1 MPSQIHRPE
10 SDNGHPLLCEQEIQ
24 SLLDAA
30 PHAFFLLN
38 PDGSILL
45 ANAAMAARLRCPL
58 EAIRGVDAFG
68 QDEPKVAEHRR
79 AMVRRVVEMGRPVSF
94 TDRQQGR
101 TFENTVYPLPNRAGD
116 LVRLV
121 FFSRDITA
129 RKQME
134 DVLLARLRLSE
145 AATSLPIDRLL
156 QRFLD
161 EAEIL
166 TGSCV
171 GFFHFFES
179 DQQTISLQTWSS
191 NTLGLCRANGKGL
204 HYHLDTAGFWADC
217 IRERRPIIHNAYA
230 TLPNKKGLPS
240 GHVPVIRELV
250 VPLFRKGR
258 IVAVFGVGNKSQDYD
273 ERDVEIVSTLG
284 DMAWDIV
291 LRRKEEDALRESET
305 RFRKIYEHMG
315 VGVARVSLDF
325 RIQAANAAYCRMLG
339 YREEELIGMHLRDIT
354 HPEVIE
360 ENLERQRQLGAGLID
375 HYSMEKRFLHKDGHT
390 VYGLLNASL
399 IRDAEGNPS
408 YFLGSVADITERKT
422 AEGLLRE
429 ESERWQMLFEKTR
442 DGIVILDETAKV
454 YAFNR
459 RFADMLGYSPE
470 EIEGMYAWDWDAH
483 FSKEQIQEM
492 ARSIDDDGH
501 HFETLHRCKDGR
513 IFPVELS
520 NSRTIYRGQKLILCI
535 CRDISERKAAEAEKQ
550 ALEARNRQLQKAE
563 SLGRMAGA
571 IAHLFNNQLYVVTG
585 NLEMA
590 MEDLRKGIYS
600 DEFLVAA
607 LHAARRAADMCRLMQ
622 VYLGRP
628 SMGHLPIDLSEVCR
642 QSLAH
647 LQDTLP
653 QNVLLET
660 DFPMSGPFIRADAY
674 RIRQALAHLVANAWE
689 SFSDGPGRIRLVVK
703 TVSADHIPVSGRFP
717 VDWQPSET
725 AYACLEVS
733 DNGCGISEKD
743 IEKLFDPFYTTKF
756 IGRGLGLPV
765 VMGIVKAHGGAI
777 IVQTE
782 IGRGSTLMLCFPLD
796 TPEKTEET
804 H

>member
-1 MPSQIHRPE
+1 MPSQTHRPE
-10 SDNGHPLLCEQEIQ
+10 SDNGHPLLCEWEIQ
-24 SLLDAA
+24 AVLDAA

-38 PDGSILL
+38 PDCSILL
-45 ANAAMAARLRCPL
+45 ANEAMAARLRCPL

-68 QDEPKVAEHRR
+68 QDEPEVAEHRR
-79 AMVRRVVEMGRPVSF
+79 EMVRRVVEMGRTVSF

-101 TFENTVYPLPNRAGD
+101 TFENTVSPVPNRAGEMMR
-116 LVRLV
+116 VA
-121 FFSRDITA
+121 FSSRDITA

-134 DVLLARLRLSE
+134 DLLLARLRLSE
-145 AATSLPIDRLL
+145 AAASLPIDRLL

-191 NTLGLCRANGKGL
+191 NTLGFCRADGKGL
-204 HYHLDTAGFWADC
+204 HYHLDTAGVWADC

-230 TLPNKKGLPS
+230 TLPNKKGLPQ

-315 VGVARVSLDF
+315 VGVARISLDF
-325 RIQAANAAYCRMLG
+325 RIQGANAAYCRMLG

-408 YFLGSVADITERKT
+408 YFLGSVADITEKKT
-422 AEGLLRE
+422 AEELLRE

-454 YAFNR
+454 NASNR
-459 RFADMLGYSPE
+459 RFADMLGYPPE
-470 EIEGMYAWDWDAH
+470 EIEGMYAWDWDAQ

-492 ARSIDDDGH
+492 ARSIDDAGH
-501 HFETLHRCKDGR
+501 HFETLHRRKDGR

-535 CRDISERKAAEAEKQ
+535 CRDISERKAAEAEKL
-550 ALEARNRQLQKAE
+550 ALEARNRQLQKTE

-642 QSLAH
+642 QSLAQ

-653 QNVLLET
+653 RNVLLET
-660 DFPMSGPFIRADAY
+660 DFPTSGPFIRADG
-674 RIRQALAHLVANAWE
+674 RQIRQALTHLVTNAWE
-689 SFSDGPGRIRLVVK
+689 AFSDGPGRIRLAVK
-703 TVSADHIPVSGRFP
+703 TVSAEDIPVSGRFP

-725 AYACLEVS
+725 AYACIEVS
-733 DNGCGISEKD
+733 DTGCGISEKD
-743 IEKLFDPFYTTKF
+743 IEKLFDPFFSTKF

-782 IGRGSTLMLCFPLD
+782 IDKGSTLMLFFPMD
-796 TPEKTEET
+796 APKDMKKA